1 MKNGKVVL
9 AFCVLL
15 ALLCSCGAQ
24 EPAQPLPVL
33 EVTAT
38 PTPRPTRI
46 VWLTLDGT
54 ENGELVVSE
63 INVWKDYDNRGAG
76 IVGVGRHGQQVKLV
90 RRSGDGV
97 KIELPS
103 GAQGWVTYYFI
114 KEYK

>member
-9 AFCVLL
+9 VFCVLL
-15 ALLCSCGAQ
+15 VLLCGCGAE
-24 EPAQPLPVL
+24 EPPLPVI

-38 PTPRPTRI
+38 PTPKPTRI

-54 ENGELVVSE
+54 ENGELVLTE
-63 INVWKDYDNRGAG
+63 INVWKDHENRGAG

-103 GAQGWVTYYFI
+103 RAQGWVTYYFI